1 MQLAIFRNYRIPNLC
16 KNSSVF
22 LTLLIAVILALILT
36 LLRAPAFSFE
46 YFSLAAMYLI
56 WLLLGSLS
64 ILCLLRKH
72 FNQWQAYASALA
84 SIGIFLLVFVLI
96 ELVNSWIFQSTDN
109 ALPSLSAEFFN
120 RAMAVLCVAFFLV
133 SFFSLLHTLDRG
145 AQSES
150 QSRLQALQSRIRP
163 HFLFNSLNTISEL
176 VSFAPDKAEQAIQS
190 LSALFRASLDDANDQ
205 HTLKQELAL
214 CQEYLSLEK
223 WRLGARLNYQES
235 INVKA
240 AEILY
245 VPKLILQPLLENAIV
260 HGVAASE
267 QGGEVELDVRETRS
281 HLSIKVSNTKPEHET
296 TSRGSGLAVEN
307 IRERLFVL
315 YDDDYYLKL
324 RDEGNSYS
332 VVMRLPKKSGLLYEY
347 QHGHC

>member
-1 MQLAIFRNYRIPNLC
+1 MQLAIFRNFRIPNLC

-22 LTLLIAVILALILT
+22 LTLLVAVLLALILT
-36 LLRAPAFSFE
+36 LLRASAFSFE
-46 YFSLAAMYLI
+46 YFSLASMYLI
-56 WLLLGSLS
+56 WLSLGSLS

-72 FNQWQAYASALA
+72 FNQWQPIMAALA
-84 SIGIFLLVFVLI
+84 SITVFLLVFLLI
-96 ELVNSWIFQSTDN
+96 ELVSAWIFLDPGSQSF
-109 ALPSLSAEFFN
+109 ALADEFLN
-120 RAMAVLCVAFFLV
+120 RALAVLCAAFFLV

-176 VSFAPDKAEQAIQS
+176 VSVAPDKAEQAIQS

-205 HTLKQELAL
+205 HTLEQEISL
-214 CQEYLSLEK
+214 CREYLNLEK

-240 AEILY
+240 AKILY

-260 HGVAASE
+260 HGVAVSE
-267 QGGEVELDVRETRS
+267 QGGLVELDIRETRS
-281 HLSIKVSNTKPEHET
+281 HLSIKVSNTKGKQT
-296 TSRGSGLAVEN
+296 AASRGSGLAVEN

-324 RDEGNSYS
+324 RDEGSAYS
-332 VVMRLPKKSGLLYEY
+332 VVMRLPKKNRSTL
-347 QHGHC
+347 